1 MYIYLNTYFILTV
14 NAHFNYDIPTNYQL
28 CGHWKDKVT
37 LSFSLF
43 ICIPQSATYTYIGDR
58 RQKKKDW
65 GFLFHDFVSSKTWQ
79 IDFNKILMF
88 WSLFISFRK
97 KKRNRNLTAVNR
109 SYLTDEDFIA
119 SSVPELKT
127 LTLNSPT
134 RIKTPTKLFQPQRLW
149 LQVSFQKMRMC
160 SRIVVLAPLLA
171 CCKCN
176 HSLFF

>member
-1 MYIYLNTYFILTV
+1 MNS
-14 NAHFNYDIPTNYQL
+14 HFNYDIPTNYQL
-28 CGHWKDKVT
+28 CGHWKDKVIFPLACLYVSLSLPQIHT
-37 LSFSLF
+37 LE
-43 ICIPQSATYTYIGDR
+43 TGG
-58 RQKKKDW
+58 KKKDW

-134 RIKTPTKLFQPQRLW
+134 RIKTPTKLFQPQPLW

-171 CCKCN
+171 CCKRN